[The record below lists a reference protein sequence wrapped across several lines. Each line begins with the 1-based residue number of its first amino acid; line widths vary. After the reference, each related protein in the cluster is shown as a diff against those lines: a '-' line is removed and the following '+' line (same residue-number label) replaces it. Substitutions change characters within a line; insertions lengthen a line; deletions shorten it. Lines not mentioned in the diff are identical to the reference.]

1 MFRYYSLCLYFLLF
15 GLLIAGCSEKLDPE
29 EKAAKERNEIIKS
42 APINID
48 YKINPP
54 EEDVPENIKAFSG
67 RWVGKWNDAFPSQLV
82 VTNISRN
89 QATFIYSWAS
99 IPQRG
104 IEAGKVEK
112 TVNLS
117 SDGKIEFEIDSVI
130 TSFVFNPVL
139 KKIIGAKI
147 NGDEVSNIVMEKVK

>member
-1 MFRYYSLCLYFLLF
+1 MNKYFLLCLNCLLL
-15 GLLIAGCSEKLDPE
+15 GLLITGCSEKPGPE
-29 EKAAKERNEIIKS
+29 EEAAKEINEIIQS
-42 APINID
+42 APINRD

-54 EEDVPENIKAFSG
+54 ADDVPQNIRAFSG

-89 QATFIYSWAS
+89 QVTFIYSWAS

-104 IEAGKVEK
+104 IQAGKVEK
-112 TVNLS
+112 TVNIS

-139 KKIIGAKI
+139 NKIIGAKI